1 MKKKILL
8 LLLFIGTGIITI
20 SAQIPELTEK
30 EISDGWVLLFDGQT
44 TRGWKS
50 ANGNPFPE
58 TGWKIENGVIYCD
71 PSEGRGGDI
80 VTESEFSDF
89 ELSLE
94 FKLTERANS
103 GIKYFVFK
111 NTSLGLEF
119 QILDDDKHP
128 DAVQGINGNRVQG
141 SLYDIMPPV
150 KNKKDM
156 PVGEWNH
163 AKIVSNGKQVE
174 HWLNGKMIL
183 RFERGGE
190 EFLKHIA
197 ESKFKDREGFAQI
210 DKSPVLLQDHNDVV
224 FFRNIKIREIKTE

>member
-1 MKKKILL
+1 MKKRNLV
-8 LLLFIGTGIITI
+8 LLFFIGIGIAIV
-20 SAQIPELTEK
+20 SAQIPELTRE
-30 EISDGWVLLFDGQT
+30 EIKDGWVLLFDGQS

-50 ANGNPFPE
+50 ANGKPFPE

-71 PSEGRGGDI
+71 PSDGRGGDI
-80 VTESEFSDF
+80 VTGNEYSNF

-94 FKLTERANS
+94 FKLTKGANS

-111 NTSLGLEF
+111 NSSLGLEF
-119 QILDDDKHP
+119 QILDDNNHP
-128 DAVQGINGNRVQG
+128 DALLGKNGNRVQG
-141 SLYDIMPPV
+141 SLYDIMPPA
-150 KNKKDM
+150 KDKKDM
-156 PVGEWNH
+156 PIGEWNH
-163 AKIVSNGKQVE
+163 ARIVSNGNMVE

-183 RFERGGE
+183 SFERGGE

-224 FFRNIKIREIKTE
+224 YFRNIKIREFHGN